1 MKKFTFIVAA
11 FAAAFITGCGVGVE
25 TESETAAAADETATT
40 QGALTA
46 CRTAG
51 VYRWASTGQCCPGR
65 ASVKQV
71 QQYCIDGYWYNTGA
85 SRCAGNAC

>member
-1 MKKFTFIVAA
+1 MKKITFIAAA
-11 FAAAFITGCGVGVE
+11 FVAAFITGCGVGTE
-25 TESETAAAADETATT
+25 TESETAQADETATV

-46 CRTAG
+46 CRTPG
-51 VYRWASTGQCCPGR
+51 VYRWVSTNTCCPGR

-71 QQYCIDGYWYNTGA
+71 QQYCVDGYWYSTGA